1 MGKILALA
9 FLIGMLCGVALQAS
23 MLKHRTVSSSGAF
36 IVYSE
41 DAALR
46 GRIAREAE
54 GVYDLWRKL
63 VDAPIRSA
71 APIVIQDRSGDIR
84 PKGMPDTK
92 ITVFE
97 VEGGGMKVQLDLWDK
112 NAAAGD
118 TLALEVCRALAAHA
132 MHRDKAPRPG
142 SAIEPP
148 PDWLV
153 EGLAE
158 SLRGREGE
166 VPSGVHMALLRSDR
180 PPSIKA
186 FLRERPEIMDS
197 RSLVLYR
204 AQAHALLEVIREVPE
219 SKRKLAEFLAGRPQ
233 KPGVE
238 ELIAA
243 LPGIGEDESE
253 LNKRWTLSIARISMP
268 QRHSSLGVRAS
279 NEALEALLDVSE
291 PVDPKNPER
300 QVLRGAVALPAI
312 AKTRDGSLIMRERA
326 LECVGLEFR
335 AHPLMKPFIAEYRRI
350 FMTLEQKPK
359 AKVAGE
365 IDELEA
371 LRALLLQRHRAI
383 LDYMNWYEATQL
395 DEEGESP
402 LGEIPELPDI
412 PPRKDPLTRE
422 LDRMEALG
430 W

>member
-1 MGKILALA
+1 MGRTLALT
-9 FLIGMLCGVALQAS
+9 LLLGVLLGVSLQAS
-23 MLKHRTVSSSGAF
+23 LLKHRTVSSSGAF
-36 IVYSE
+36 VVYSE
-41 DAALR
+41 DAGLR

-54 GVYDLWRKL
+54 GVHDSWKKL
-63 VDAPIRSA
+63 VDAPVRSS
-71 APIVIQDRSGDIR
+71 APIVIQDRSGDVR
-84 PKGMPDTK
+84 PKGMPDAK

-97 VEGGGMKVQLDLWDK
+97 VEGGETKVQLDLWDK
-112 NAAAGD
+112 KVASGD
-118 TLALEVCRALAAHA
+118 ALALEICRALATRA

-153 EGLAE
+153 EGVAE
-158 SLRGREGE
+158 SLRGRDGE
-166 VPSGVHMALLRSDR
+166 VPSGVHTALLRSDR

-204 AQAHALLEVIREVPE
+204 AQAHALLEVLSGAPD
-219 SKRKLAEFLAGRPQ
+219 SKKKLAEFLAGRPR
-233 KPGVE
+233 KTGVE

-243 LPGIGEDESE
+243 IPGIGNDESE

-279 NEALEALLDVSE
+279 NEALEALLDVSA
-291 PVDPKNPER
+291 PDDPKNPEA
-300 QVLRGAVALPAI
+300 QVVSGAAALPAI
-312 AKTRDGSLIMRERA
+312 AKTRGGSLIMRERA

-359 AKVAGE
+359 AKVSGE
-365 IDELEA
+365 IEELEA
-371 LRALLLQRHRAI
+371 LRALLLQRHGAI

-395 DEEGESP
+395 DDAGESP